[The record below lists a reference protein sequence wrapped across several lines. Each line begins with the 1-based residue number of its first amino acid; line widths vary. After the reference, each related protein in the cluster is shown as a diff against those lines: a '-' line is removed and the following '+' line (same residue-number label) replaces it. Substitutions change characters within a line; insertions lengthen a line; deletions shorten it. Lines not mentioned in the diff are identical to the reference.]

1 MSGCARMQESQYT
14 KAALWLTVPT
24 AIAHK
29 AERSDSLLKALLFFF
44 FLVKLF
50 FDIDSDPSISKF
62 L

>member
-44 FLVKLF
+44 FF
-50 FDIDSDPSISKF
+50 FF
-62 L
+62 FF